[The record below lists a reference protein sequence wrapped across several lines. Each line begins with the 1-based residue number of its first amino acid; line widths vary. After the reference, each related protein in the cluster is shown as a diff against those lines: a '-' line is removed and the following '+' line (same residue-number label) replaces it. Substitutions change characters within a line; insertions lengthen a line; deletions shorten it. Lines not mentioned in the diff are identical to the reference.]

1 MRSLVFI
8 VVTGTP
14 GTGKTVFSEALAKA
28 IGFTHLDVGKFC
40 LENGLTLGFDDERQT
55 YIVDMAGLKRAIRSL
70 KDENLILD
78 GHIAHLIAPSR
89 YVKVAFVLRCHPKVL
104 RKRLEAKGY
113 SPGKVHENV
122 MAEILDVCLIEAL
135 KTYRGKIYEL
145 DSTDKPVEQLVSE
158 ALLFYNGSVKPKIG
172 IVDWIS
178 KLSEEGLLEKYIR
191 GVFE

>member
-1 MRSLVFI
+1 LKSLVFI

-28 IGFTHLDVGKFC
+28 IGFTHLDIGRFC
-40 LENGLTLGFDDERQT
+40 LERGLTLGFDEERQT
-55 YIVDMAGLKRAIRSL
+55 YIVDMAGLKRLIKSL
-70 KDENLILD
+70 KNENLILD

-89 YVKVAFVLRCHPKVL
+89 YVKVAFVLRCHPRVL

-113 SPGKVHENV
+113 PLSKIHENV

-135 KTYRGKIYEL
+135 KAYKGKIYEL
-145 DSTDKPVEQLVSE
+145 DSTGKPVEQLVSE
-158 ALLFYNGSVKPKIG
+158 ALSFYSGDVKPRIG

>member
-1 MRSLVFI
+1 LRSLVFI

-28 IGFTHLDVGKFC
+28 IGFKHLDVGKFC
-40 LENGLTLGFDDERQT
+40 LEKRLTLGFDQERQT
-55 YIVDMAGLKRAIRSL
+55 YIVDMAGLKRLIKGL

-89 YVKVAFVLRCHPKVL
+89 YVKVAFVLRCHPRVL
-104 RKRLEAKGY
+104 KERLEAKGY
-113 SPGKVHENV
+113 PLSKIHENV

-135 KTYRGKIYEL
+135 KTYRGKICEL
-145 DSTDKPVEQLVSE
+145 DSTGKPVEQLVSE
-158 ALLFYNGSVKPKIG
+158 ALSFYNGDVKPRIG

-191 GVFE
+191 GVFK